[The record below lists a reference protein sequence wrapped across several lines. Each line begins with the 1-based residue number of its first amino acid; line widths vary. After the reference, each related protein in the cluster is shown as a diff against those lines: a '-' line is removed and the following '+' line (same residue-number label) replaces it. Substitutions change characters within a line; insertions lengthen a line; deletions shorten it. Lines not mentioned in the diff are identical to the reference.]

1 MFGKIL
7 ELIYCLVF
15 GEIILWK
22 EFEKETNVLF
32 IFQYVNWKKIKFSEK
47 VMTYDKMYF
56 KEIIWIKI
64 VLLIIH

>member
-7 ELIYCLVF
+7 ELIFCLVF

-47 VMTYDKMYF
+47 VMTYVKMYF
-56 KEIIWIKI
+56 KEII
-64 VLLIIH
+64 

>member
-7 ELIYCLVF
+7 ELIFCLVF

-56 KEIIWIKI
+56 KEII
-64 VLLIIH
+64 

>member
-7 ELIYCLVF
+7 ELIFCLVF

-32 IFQYVNWKKIKFSEK
+32 IFQYVNWKKN
-47 VMTYDKMYF
+47 
-56 KEIIWIKI
+56 KI
-64 VLLIIH
+64 

>member
-22 EFEKETNVLF
+22 EFEKETTVLF

>member
-7 ELIYCLVF
+7 ELIFCLVF

-32 IFQYVNWKKIKFSEK
+32 IFQYVNWKKINFSEK
-47 VMTYDKMYF
+47 VMTYVKMYF
-56 KEIIWIKI
+56 KEII
-64 VLLIIH
+64 